1 MVRTVMSRA
10 IDMSNKITGMLAI
23 GNGEKCPFCET
34 IMDEDKDTFK
44 HLTDNHSEEFWEHME
59 TNVKSILTN
68 RKENNN
74 GNTNDRTD
82 KKSTSRT

>member
-44 HLTDNHSEEFWEHME
+44 HLTDNHPEEFWEHME

-68 RKENNN
+68 RK
-74 GNTNDRTD
+74 GN
-82 KKSTSRT
+82 K